1 MTTSSISSTVF
12 WHAAQTFVA
21 LAPPVSVSE
30 KCRFPLRNATH
41 YLVLVQL
48 AVLIL
53 LLALLLEGDND
64 EAHKDVHHEEGD
76 EDDVDDEEDG
86 DVHPVVEDGPHV
98 FFVRVYGSIQE
109 SGNKYACVCIKWI
122 NAWSNKR

>member
-1 MTTSSISSTVF
+1 M
-12 WHAAQTFVA
+12 A

-53 LLALLLEGDND
+53 LLALLLEGDDD
-64 EAHKDVHHEEGD
+64 ETHEDVHHEEGD
-76 EDDVDDEEDG
+76 DDDVDDEEDKYST
-86 DVHPVVEDGPHV
+86 VNPVIREGQ
-98 FFVRVYGSIQE
+98 GQ
-109 SGNKYACVCIKWI
+109 VCEKH
-122 NAWSNKR
+122 SSV